1 MRDSTTAKHAAGD
14 PDTPRG
20 GLLRVMSPP
29 PGFDAKAH
37 LDKLNALGRDKNP
50 TFEASLDKEL
60 AKVRELLLEKNA
72 AYGDSA
78 LNPVNALSSASA
90 TEQIRV
96 RMDDKL
102 SRMVRGH
109 EYANE
114 DTLLD
119 FVGYYF
125 LLKIAEG
132 RA

>member
-1 MRDSTTAKHAAGD
+1 MKDATTAKHAAVRGVDYGTTPGGTYGSQGTHLHIPAD
-14 PDTPRG
+14 PTT
-20 GLLRVMSPP
+20 S
-29 PGFDAKAH
+29 
-37 LDKLNALGRDKNP
+37 
-50 TFEASLDKEL
+50 TFEDSLDEEL
-60 AKVRELLLEKNA
+60 FNVRELLLEKNA

>member
-1 MRDSTTAKHAAGD
+1 MKDSTTAKHAAV
-14 PDTPRG
+14 RG
-20 GLLRVMSPP
+20 VDYGTA
-29 PGFDAKAH
+29 PGGTYGSRGPHAH
-37 LDKLNALGRDKNP
+37 IPVVPETASFEEALGR
-50 TFEASLDKEL
+50 EL
-60 AKVRELLLEKNA
+60 FKVRELLLEKNA

-78 LNPVNALSSASA
+78 LNPINALSSASA

>member
-1 MRDSTTAKHAAGD
+1 MRDVTTAKHAAV
-14 PDTPRG
+14 RG
-20 GLLRVMSPP
+20 VDYG
-29 PGFDAKAH
+29 KAQ
-37 LDKLNALGRDKNP
+37 GV
-50 TFEASLDKEL
+50 TSFEESLDAEL

-78 LNPVNALSSASA
+78 LNPVNALSTASA